1 MSFMLLLFVHSTT
14 AKQTLFNYDKYC
26 CNSTRYSTNLMD
38 YMRSKVRKKSAREI
52 ISENKNH
59 RSEQVNLLLGLM
71 MMMNSLSL
79 GQQLNNFRFRIKC
92 KTHYKAYHVGMGRKE
107 TVFCLNCVSSLRSE
121 TNRSNSKVPLD
132 LHSIRHR
139 HNIKR
144 VCSKKE
150 HILFSRLLWII

>member
-1 MSFMLLLFVHSTT
+1 M
-14 AKQTLFNYDKYC
+14 
-26 CNSTRYSTNLMD
+26 
-38 YMRSKVRKKSAREI
+38 
-52 ISENKNH
+52 
-59 RSEQVNLLLGLM
+59 NLLLGLM

-132 LHSIRHR
+132 LHPIDIDTTSKEFVKKRAYFLFASTVDHLNLIRLR
-139 HNIKR
+139 LALCFECFLEAAESQIDGKFEMFTNA
-144 VCSKKE
+144 SK
-150 HILFSRLLWII
+150 LAVV